1 MRSSLVLTVLCD
13 DRSGIV
19 DQLSDII
26 SNHDSLWVESRM
38 ASLAGKFAGLLHVD
52 APAAQVDALT
62 AQLQALPDMVVQV
75 TVASETAVAD
85 ADGVIVS
92 VELVAPDHVGI
103 VHQVT
108 AELLALGVSVVS
120 LETAITEA
128 SMAGGMLFEARATLR
143 VPPDADLPALG
154 QRLHAVAEALAADI
168 HIQTDL

>member
-75 TVASETAVAD
+75 TAQDPVTDLRETRLWAV
-85 ADGVIVS
+85 S
-92 VELVAPDHVGI
+92 W
-103 VHQVT
+103 
-108 AELLALGVSVVS
+108 
-120 LETAITEA
+120 
-128 SMAGGMLFEARATLR
+128 
-143 VPPDADLPALG
+143 VPPL
-154 QRLHAVAEALAADI
+154 R
-168 HIQTDL
+168 